1 MQFSRPLKKRALPAK
16 IHPRGAFISL
26 QDQQIETVGQLY
38 ASFRIIQTLNTYQGG
53 GAEKRPKTARKWPEM
68 LTKVDIKNTL
78 CRCRISRE

>member
-38 ASFRIIQTLNTYQGG
+38 ASFRIIQTLNICQGG
-53 GAEKRPKTARKWPEM
+53 GPKNGQKLHENGP
-68 LTKVDIKNTL
+68 K
-78 CRCRISRE
+78 C